1 VLQMLTILP
10 SSARCVIQVHWST
23 LEPQQAAHLCIGNDA
38 QRGGKL
44 LLCEAFA
51 LSGRSTFGCA
61 PDTRQVVLREPRASK
76 ELHRL
81 AARDPAMGFR

>member
-1 VLQMLTILP
+1 VLQDV
-10 SSARCVIQVHWST
+10 SAKLSWVHPPGAAEYHAQES
-23 LEPQQAAHLCIGNDA
+23 AHLCIGHNT
-38 QRGGKL
+38 QSGGKL

-61 PDTRQVVLREPRASK
+61 PHTRQVVLREPSASK

-81 AARDPAMGFR
+81 AARNPVM